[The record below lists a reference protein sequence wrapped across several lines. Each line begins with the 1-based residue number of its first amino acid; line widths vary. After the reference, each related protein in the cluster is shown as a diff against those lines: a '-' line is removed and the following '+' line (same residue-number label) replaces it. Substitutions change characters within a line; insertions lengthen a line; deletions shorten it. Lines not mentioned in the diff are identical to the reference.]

1 MHFRASA
8 THLLPHVPFYAELF
22 KGYGVDSARLR
33 RVDDWHR
40 EGLPLI
46 KKAEYLKRPRDFVV
60 SPPRERIFGIHMNY
74 LACLRDF
81 SGMVTLLLSPDKRK
95 ILHDFYSP
103 KMLVF
108 SGGTETDNPTPVLLT
123 ADQKFK
129 DLRHAVRVAG
139 DLLLAKESEAVKKIG
154 MNLFPYA
161 PHLGWHAVHEA
172 LDLNADLNLHTAAGG
187 AIPTERL
194 VSLAAQMQPN
204 IICGMHDYLR
214 NRFLPMMIAQKIKL
228 PSRVLFVNG
237 AQKMLE
243 AERGQLVALARRAGA
258 LEVTVIDLFAASETK
273 TALMPECAHG
283 TGFHHLSPL
292 STAFRL
298 VTVGAAKTNYVEE
311 WDYTDHD
318 GALATW
324 TLDGGG
330 SQLNGYLL
338 GDTCGRAATDACVS
352 CGLRVQRLF
361 DVSRSRDVASSL
373 MLTGTVEEKLKGTK
387 VNLVAYRER
396 ALTVPEVSEVQVMLH
411 RARRIIELRYM
422 SAKPAVA
429 RLKLEKAFAGSEIRP
444 KLTLATLDEL
454 QGKKIK
460 FEGVVIR

>member
-1 MHFRASA
+1 MDVSR
-8 THLLPHVPFYAELF
+8 L
-22 KGYGVDSARLR
+22 KRVDS
-33 RVDDWHR
+33 WHT

-60 SPPRERIFGIHMNY
+60 APPLQRIFRIHMNY
-74 LACLRDF
+74 LASLRDV
-81 SGMVTLLLSPDKRK
+81 SGIVQLLLSFDKRK

-129 DLRHAVRVAG
+129 GLRHAVRVAG
-139 DLLLAKESEAVKKIG
+139 DLLLSKEIVEPKKIG

-172 LDLNADLNLHTAAGG
+172 FDLNADLNLHTAAGG

-214 NRFLPMMIAQKIKL
+214 NRFLPMIIAQRVKL
-228 PSRVLFVNG
+228 PSRVLFING

-243 AERGQLVALARRAGA
+243 AERAQLCALAKRAGVS
-258 LEVTVIDLFAASETK
+258 ECTVIDLFAASETK
-273 TALMPECAHG
+273 TALMPECAPG

-298 VTVGAAKTNYVEE
+298 VNVGTSKTNYVED
-311 WDYTDHD
+311 WDYSEHN

-338 GDTCGRAATDACVS
+338 GDTCGRMATDACAS

-361 DVSRSRDVASSL
+361 DLSRSRDVATSL
-373 MLTGTVEEKLKGTK
+373 ALTGTVEEKLKGTK

-396 ALTVPEVSEVQVMLH
+396 ALSVAEVNEVQVVLH
-411 RARRIIELRYM
+411 QKRRMIELRYT
-422 SAKPAVA
+422 SAKPAIA
-429 RLKLEKAFAGSEIRP
+429 RARLEKAFASSEIRP
-444 KLTLATLDEL
+444 KLTLTTIDEV

-460 FEGVVIR
+460 FEGIIIN

>member
-1 MHFRASA
+1 MNVS
-8 THLLPHVPFYAELF
+8 
-22 KGYGVDSARLR
+22 RLR
-33 RVDDWHR
+33 RVDDWHS

-60 SPPRERIFGIHMNY
+60 SPPLQRIFGIHLNY
-74 LACLRDF
+74 LACLRDVL
-81 SGMVTLLLSPDKRK
+81 GMVGLLLSPDKRK

-139 DLLLAKESEAVKKIG
+139 DLLLGKERIEPKKIG

-194 VSLAAQMQPN
+194 VALAAQMQPN

-214 NRFLPMMIAQKIKL
+214 NRFLPMLIAQRVKL

-243 AERGQLVALARRAGA
+243 AERAQLCALARRAGVV
-258 LEVTVIDLFAASETK
+258 ECTVIDMFAASETK
-273 TALMPECAHG
+273 TALLPECAPG

-298 VTVGAAKTNYVEE
+298 VTVGHSKTNYVEN
-311 WDYTDHD
+311 WDYADAN

-324 TLDGGG
+324 TLDGAG
-330 SQLNGYLL
+330 SQLHGYLL
-338 GDTCGRAATDACVS
+338 GDTCGRMTTDACAS

-361 DVSRSRDVASSL
+361 DVSRSRDVATSL
-373 MLTGTVEEKLKGTK
+373 ALTGTVEEKIKGTK
-387 VNLVAYRER
+387 VNLLAYRER
-396 ALTVPEVSEVQVMLH
+396 ALTVPEVQEVQVVLH
-411 RARRIIELRYM
+411 QKRRMIEVRYA
-422 SAKPAVA
+422 SVKPSVA
-429 RLKLEKAFAGSEIRP
+429 RAKLEKTFAASEIRP
-444 KLTLATLDEL
+444 KLTFATVDEL
-454 QGKKIK
+454 QGSKIK
-460 FEGVVIR
+460 FEGIVIR